1 MPPAVAD
8 PDFLKLVKSSISDI
22 QGWSCL
28 AIQGYAY
35 HWELG
40 EPNLLPQRDKQYDE
54 DWTQPLLRLPFEI
67 SRLYEVDLPPLGA
80 GDT

>member
-1 MPPAVAD
+1 M
-8 PDFLKLVKSSISDI
+8 LN
-22 QGWSCL
+22 
-28 AIQGYAY
+28 
-35 HWELG
+35 HWGIG

-54 DWTQPLLRLPFEI
+54 GWTQPLLRLSFEI

>member
-1 MPPAVAD
+1 M
-8 PDFLKLVKSSISDI
+8 LTT
-22 QGWSCL
+22 G
-28 AIQGYAY
+28 
-35 HWELG
+35 ELG

-54 DWTQPLLRLPFEI
+54 DWAQPLLRLPFEI